1 MIIEH
6 RDDLLSST
14 PTRKAQNF
22 IRVWNDR
29 ESSKRN
35 KRGIGHFS
43 YKRNQPWLQCI
54 PRFGTLVA
62 LEGLISSPH
71 VYHQGRNP
79 WPFISS

>member
-1 MIIEH
+1 MIIVH

-35 KRGIGHFS
+35 EREIGRFS
-43 YKRNQPWLQCI
+43 YKRNY
-54 PRFGTLVA
+54 R
-62 LEGLISSPH
+62 
-71 VYHQGRNP
+71 
-79 WPFISS
+79 